1 MFLGFHSNTAQDSY
15 GPLVDISRCFAT
27 LHRPCCAPLTWPP
40 WQITGKCS
48 SRKTTSGNILAL
60 DLRGKRPC
68 FNNCT
73 GNTSLFLGFVQK
85 QTLFQFLFPN
95 KMFFKLQK
103 QMTNCR
109 LRTRL
114 RPWKPPSTLSMSSAE
129 QILGVWFLSM
139 RKILS
144 VGSLHI
150 NLHPWRSRT
159 RKMRIVISCQADI
172 STFFWKNQVSVCVF
186 CLTNMLFFR
195 VFVEH
200 LPGPMYGL
208 SSYPSPRRKTSWAI
222 CCKADA

>member
-1 MFLGFHSNTAQDSY
+1 MFRYLAQTMLCPTDVTTVTDYWKMLKPEDHEWEHLG
-15 GPLVDISRCFAT
+15 V
-27 LHRPCCAPLTWPP
+27 RPTVE
-40 WQITGKCS
+40 
-48 SRKTTSGNILAL
+48 
-60 DLRGKRPC
+60 RPC

-172 STFFWKNQVSVCVF
+172 STFLWKNQVFVCVF